1 MKISALIRV
10 AAIATIALVTTAALA
25 QPYPSRPI
33 RIVVPYAAGSTTD
46 LQGRMIADVLSES
59 MGQPVIVENRPGA
72 SGTIGSE
79 RVSRAEPD
87 GYTLVL
93 GSAASHLVSAVLMAA
108 PPYDPLRDFAPVS
121 LITKYPNVVVVT
133 PAMGV
138 KTMGELMQKMRDSP
152 GTPYGTAGPT
162 TAGRLTAELLQS
174 RLGLKMT
181 MVPYNGSAP
190 AMTDLVAGHLPMAIV
205 DIAPV
210 APLLATGKIVPLAVT
225 SNVRSPIAPD
235 IPTLAETGIRDF
247 ESVAWLGLFAPPGT
261 PQEIRDRLSETIR
274 KGLHRPDLKDKI
286 EQGGAI
292 LVAGSPRE
300 LHDFL
305 SEELSQWR
313 VRVKENNIRAD

>member
-1 MKISALIRV
+1 MMAAGATRLAAMLALMFC
-10 AAIATIALVTTAALA
+10 ATTAFA
-25 QPYPSRPI
+25 QTYPTRPI

-46 LQGRMIADVLSES
+46 LQGRMIADVLAES
-59 MGQPVIVENRPGA
+59 MGQPVIVENRAGA

-93 GSAASHLVSAVLMAA
+93 GSAASHLVSAVLMAT
-108 PPYDPLRDFAPVS
+108 PPYDPTRDFAPVS
-121 LITKYPNVVVVT
+121 LVTKYPNVVVVN
-133 PAMGV
+133 PSMGV
-138 KTMGELMQKMRDSP
+138 RTMGELIQAMRDKP

-210 APLLATGKIVPLAVT
+210 APLLNTGKVIPLAVT
-225 SNVRSPIAPD
+225 STVRSPIAPQ
-235 IPTLAETGIRDF
+235 IPTLAETGIKDF
-247 ESVAWLGLFAPPGT
+247 ESVAWLGLFAPPDT
-261 PQEIRDRLSETIR
+261 PLWIREKLSAEIRN
-274 KGLHRPDLKDKI
+274 GLNRPELRNKI
-286 EQGGAI
+286 EQSGAI
-292 LVAGSPRE
+292 LVASTPQE
-300 LHDFL
+300 LHDYL
-305 SEELSQWR
+305 STELAQWR
-313 VRVKENNIRAD
+313 IRVRENNIKAD

>member
-1 MKISALIRV
+1 MAAGATRLAATLALMLC
-10 AAIATIALVTTAALA
+10 AATALA
-25 QPYPSRPI
+25 QTYPTRPI

-46 LQGRMIADVLSES
+46 LQGRMIADVLAES
-59 MGQPVIVENRPGA
+59 MGQPVIVENRAGA

-93 GSAASHLVSAVLMAA
+93 GSAASHLVSAVLMAT
-108 PPYDPLRDFAPVS
+108 PPYDPTRDFAPVS
-121 LITKYPNVVVVT
+121 LVTKYPNVVVVN
-133 PAMGV
+133 PSMGV
-138 KTMGELMQKMRDSP
+138 KTMGELIQAMRDKP

-190 AMTDLVAGHLPMAIV
+190 AMTDLVAGHLPLAIV

-210 APLLATGKIVPLAVT
+210 APLLNTGKVIPLAVT
-225 SNVRSPIAPD
+225 STVRSPIAPQ

-247 ESVAWLGLFAPPGT
+247 ESVAWLGLFAPPDT
-261 PQEIRDRLSETIR
+261 PLWIREKLSAEIRN
-274 KGLHRPDLKDKI
+274 GLNRPELRNKI
-286 EQGGAI
+286 EQSGAI
-292 LVAGSPRE
+292 LVASTPQE
-300 LHDFL
+300 LHDYL
-305 SEELSQWR
+305 STELAQWR
-313 VRVKENNIRAD
+313 IRVRENNIKAD